1 MADFQGNPNTV
12 SNTAPNGVLQ
22 ELTPAQASTVYG
34 GGNIKTPTKN
44 FTLNYK
50 GLHVNCF
57 KNVPLI
63 CDAAMLAALAA
74 TSAPV
79 V

>member
-1 MADFQGNPNTV
+1 MADSRGNPNTI
-12 SNTAPNGVLQ
+12 SNVAPNGVLQ

-50 GLHVNCF
+50 GMHVNGF
-57 KNVPLI
+57 KGVPLV
-63 CDAAMLAALAA
+63 CDAALLAALAA